1 MMIRQRAGLGLL
13 LAAGLVLCALSA
25 CAVDVQPERALP
37 DLPVAISNNAVAAVA
52 LPDGVHLL
60 SFLGLKAGKTHADV
74 TQASFHLAPGADRW
88 AELPPPPGPGRL
100 AATAATVGR
109 HVYLF
114 GGYTVAPDGSEKSIE
129 SVHRFDLTSTSWR
142 EVAPMPV
149 PVDDTLSAVYA
160 ERYIYL
166 VSGWHDSGNVNLVQV
181 YDTRNDSWFQAT
193 PFPGRPVFGQ
203 AGGIAGDTLLVC
215 GGVYVR
221 TTRQAREF
229 APEQSCLRGD
239 IRPADPA
246 RIDWRSVDAHPGPG
260 RYRSAAI
267 AHADTIVFAAGSD
280 NPYNYNG
287 IGYDGEPSRPSADVF
302 VFDVQTSTWQTSR
315 ALSEPSM
322 DHRGMLALGD
332 GRFALPGG
340 MRAGQR
346 VSAGVL
352 IWRANKPSR

>member
-1 MMIRQRAGLGLL
+1 MMMRQRAGLGLL
-13 LAAGLVLCALSA
+13 LVAALALCTLTA
-25 CAVDVQPERALP
+25 CAVDAQPEHALP
-37 DLPVAISNNAVAAVA
+37 DLPVALSNNAVAAVK

-74 TQASFHLAPGADRW
+74 TRVSFHLAPGAQQW
-88 AELPPPPGPGRL
+88 VSLPPPPGPGRL

-109 HVYLF
+109 QVYLF

-129 SVHRFDLTSTSWR
+129 TVHEFDLASKSWR

-181 YDTRNDSWFQAT
+181 YDTQNDVWFQAT

-203 AGGIAGDTLLVC
+203 AGGIAGNTLLVC

-221 TTRQAREF
+221 TTKQTREF

-246 RIDWRSVDAHPGPG
+246 RIDWRNVDAHPGPG
-260 RYRSAAI
+260 RYRTAAV
-267 AHADTIVFAAGSD
+267 AHAGTIIFAAGSD

-287 IGYDGEPSRPSADVF
+287 IGYDGEASQPSADVF
-302 VFDVQTSTWQTSR
+302 VFDVATNTWQTAR
-315 ALSEPSM
+315 GLSEPSM
-322 DHRGMLALGD
+322 DHRGMLALGG

-340 MRAGQR
+340 MRSDQR
-346 VSAGVL
+346 VSAGVM
-352 IWRANKPSR
+352 IWRAQEAPR